1 MHVIFV
7 GGRQA
12 PDIVNW
18 LKKKTGPPCV
28 TIDTVDAA
36 KAMIEKD
43 EVVVIGFFK
52 VKWWCIYLQSY
63 CNTGHQ
69 FLDKTQYPKHGD
81 NKLSYNFFQ
90 EYKMVYYFLVKWM
103 THFNDKVVRYN

>member
-18 LKKKTGPPCV
+18 LKKNTGPPCV

-52 VKWWCIYLQSY
+52 VKW
-63 CNTGHQ
+63 
-69 FLDKTQYPKHGD
+69 
-81 NKLSYNFFQ
+81 
-90 EYKMVYYFLVKWM
+90 
-103 THFNDKVVRYN
+103 

>member
-52 VKWWCIYLQSY
+52 VEW
-63 CNTGHQ
+63 
-69 FLDKTQYPKHGD
+69 
-81 NKLSYNFFQ
+81 
-90 EYKMVYYFLVKWM
+90 
-103 THFNDKVVRYN
+103 

>member
-1 MHVIFV
+1 VIFFSQIISHRVIIQLVHVIFV

-52 VKWWCIYLQSY
+52 VKW
-63 CNTGHQ
+63 
-69 FLDKTQYPKHGD
+69 
-81 NKLSYNFFQ
+81 
-90 EYKMVYYFLVKWM
+90 
-103 THFNDKVVRYN
+103 